1 MSKIAP
7 TPLWRWFFFGVIP
20 LGLFFSVGF
29 AVTAYQETH
38 VALPAGLANEFAIRR
53 SLTTL
58 MNLSPLPNRAAPNFS
73 LVDQS
78 GRAVSLS
85 QFRGKAVV
93 LVFLDSRC
101 TQVCP
106 IIAQEFVVAERS
118 LGADALHVEFV
129 GVNVNP
135 RSNSVAD
142 VARFTRVHGLAGF
155 SNWHFLTGSL
165 RRLVPVWRSYGIEV
179 ALAKGAAQTVHSS
192 YLYFINPL
200 GRERYL
206 ADATV
211 FQSESGRAYL
221 PPGLIGRWGR
231 GIALYLKQSQGE

>member
-1 MSKIAP
+1 
-7 TPLWRWFFFGVIP
+7 
-20 LGLFFSVGF
+20 
-29 AVTAYQETH
+29 
-38 VALPAGLANEFAIRR
+38 
-53 SLTTL
+53 

-73 LVDQS
+73 LVDQT
-78 GRAVSLS
+78 GKTLSLS

-93 LVFLDSRC
+93 LAFLDSRC

-106 IIAQEFVVAERS
+106 IIAQEFEIAERS
-118 LGADALHVEFV
+118 LGVSASHFEFI

-142 VARFTRVHGLAGF
+142 VARFSRVHGLTNF
-155 SNWHFLTGSL
+155 PNWHFLTGSL
-165 RRLVPVWRSYGIEV
+165 LSLVSVWRSYGVEV
-179 ALAKGAAQTVHSS
+179 TLAKGAVQTVHSS

-211 FQSESGRAYL
+211 FQNESGRAYL

-231 GIALYLKQSQGE
+231 GIAWYLRKSQSQ